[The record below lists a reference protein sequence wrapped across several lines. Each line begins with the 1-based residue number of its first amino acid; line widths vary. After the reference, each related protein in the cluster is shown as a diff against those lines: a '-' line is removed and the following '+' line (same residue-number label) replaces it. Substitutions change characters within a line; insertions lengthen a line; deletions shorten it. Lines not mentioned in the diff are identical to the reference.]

1 MSLQACCN
9 HRTILC
15 SQLSPSTFMKGLKME
30 LRSPGCHGNCLSSLN
45 HLIRLHALILILC
58 NQLHSI
64 ITITYF
70 YNVSILNIIY
80 FKLYLII
87 YNIKYKVNF
96 TDIVVR

>member
-1 MSLQACCN
+1 MSLHACCN

-15 SQLSPSTFMKGLKME
+15 SRLSPSTSMKGLKME
-30 LRSPGCHGNCLSSLN
+30 LRSPGCHGNCFYSLN
-45 HLIRLHALILILC
+45 HLIRLHAWILILC

-70 YNVSILNIIY
+70 YNVSILNPIY

-87 YNIKYKVNF
+87 YNTKYKVNIM
-96 TDIVVR
+96 DIAVR